1 MRKLFGVLAIFFILL
16 AGWSLERSAFN
27 NETLMLD
34 VLEKFYGNSCEP
46 ILIFEQVPFAGGT
59 LVLAER
65 LMDGENYPDLHFVDE
80 QNQVT
85 HLTLGSYCWT
95 LNYTQFRGHYIYF
108 GLAGVET
115 CRYGGNSVLAEKV
128 EAFFPDR
135 VISVSVGNRVI
146 ENNDQRMAK
155 FLASSIEN
163 SGGIDNPQ
171 GYIMPVPG
179 RDIPE
184 NLVVVLKNGEKKSLT
199 EIYTDRNSEYR
210 PDYLKSKQAQVYNSF
225 AFTFTPMLTPG
236 EWDKGKEGEICLE
249 RQTDGNG
256 NRNALFLQAAGH
268 MSPADS
274 YILPQDLKPLYLS
287 DNSYRQVHFSAG
299 ETVTVKFPGK
309 RTLLDCRLLRL
320 TRETVEKEIGQD
332 SLALIQ
338 ADEKNRITLPE
349 AEGAYLFLLRTLE
362 GDSIQTYTGLLTV
375 D

>member
-16 AGWSLERSAFN
+16 AGWSFGAFALN
-27 NETLMLD
+27 NEKSMLA
-34 VLEKFYGNSCEP
+34 VLEKFYGNSREP
-46 ILIFEQVPFAGGT
+46 IRIFEQTSFADGT

-65 LMDGENYPDLHFVDE
+65 LTDGEIYPDLYFVDE

-85 HLTLGSYCWT
+85 YLTQGSYCWT

-108 GLAGVET
+108 GLAGVEAF
-115 CRYGGNSVLAEKV
+115 RDGGKRVLAEKV

-135 VISVSVGNRVI
+135 VISVSPGNRVI
-146 ENNDQRMAK
+146 ENGDPDERGSRFN
-155 FLASSIEN
+155 
-163 SGGIDNPQ
+163 NPQ

-199 EIYTDRNSEYR
+199 EIYTDGTSVNR

-236 EWDKGKEGEICLE
+236 EWDKGYKEGEICLE
-249 RQTDGNG
+249 GQTDRNG

-299 ETVTVKFPGK
+299 ETVTVKFPAK

-338 ADEKNRITLPE
+338 ADEKNRITLPQ

-362 GDSIQTYTGLLTV
+362 GDSIQTYTGLLTA